1 LRAGQITTVVRS
13 RQGWQ
18 FFKLELRT
26 ESDRLTFEQA
36 RPQIAD
42 RIANEKRASE
52 LEKYLVKLREQAL
65 IEWKNEEL
73 HKAYDQGRAARAA
86 KTPPAG

>member
-1 LRAGQITTVVRS
+1 VR
-13 RQGWQ
+13 
-18 FFKLELRT
+18 
-26 ESDRLTFEQA
+26 
-36 RPQIAD
+36 
-42 RIANEKRASE
+42 
-52 LEKYLVKLREQAL
+52 LREQAL